1 MGAPKDVQ
9 ERAAKLR
16 EAITAYRAEYH
27 ERDESSISQEALD
40 SLKHELATLEKAYPD
55 VITSDSPTQ
64 VVAGTVLPELKKVQH
79 QVAQWSLNDAF
90 LEDDLRAFDER
101 VRRELAR
108 EVGGNAVPAY
118 CAELKIDGLHIIL
131 TYEKGML
138 VTAATRGDGIV
149 GEDVTHNI
157 RTIRSVP
164 QTLPE
169 PITLV
174 VEGEVYMTR
183 SGLKLLNREREKAGE
198 ALFKNPRN
206 AAAGSV
212 RQLDSSMAAARPLG
226 VFLYDIDAIEGEM
239 PSTQDAELA
248 FLAKLGFAV
257 EPSHIRATSID
268 EVIAFWK
275 KWQGKAR
282 ERLDYQ
288 IDGIVV
294 KVDERAYQRLLGHT
308 GKAPRYAIAFKFP
321 AEQVTTV
328 VEDITLQVGRTGKL
342 TPVAHLAPVSVA
354 GTTVARATLHNE
366 DFIGEKDIRIGDT
379 VILQK
384 AGDIIPEIVQVLP
397 EFRTGKEKVWKFPK
411 TSMLCGGDGS
421 IERVPGE
428 AVHRCKVPGSFAV
441 NVRKLAHF
449 AGKSSFDIEGMGKK
463 TVLALME
470 HELVAEP
477 ADLFELTRDELLK
490 LPGFKDKS
498 VDNLMD
504 ALTNAKRV
512 TLDRLLIGLSIPHV
526 GEETAY
532 VLATSLK
539 TIAALRSAREETLA
553 AIGGVGAV
561 VARAVRAW
569 FDDAMNAEALD
580 RLLAHLTIARVEAPA
595 KGPLLGM
602 TVVVTGT
609 LVGFSRDEAEAA
621 VRRAGGNVGGSVSK
635 KTSFVLAGESAGSK
649 LAKAQELGVAVMT
662 EEAFRARLGL

>member
-1 MGAPKDVQ
+1 MGVPKEAK

-27 ERDESSISQEALD
+27 ERDESSISPEALD
-40 SLKHELATLEKAYPD
+40 SLKHELATLEEAYPD
-55 VITSDSPTQ
+55 LVTPDSPTQ
-64 VVAGTVLPELKKVQH
+64 VVAGTVLPELKKVKH

-90 LEDDLRAFDER
+90 LESDLRAFDER

-108 EVGGNAVPAY
+108 EVGGDATPSY

-131 TYEKGML
+131 TYEKGVL
-138 VTAATRGDGIV
+138 VTAATRGDGVV

-157 RTIRSVP
+157 RTIRAVP

-169 PITLV
+169 PLDLV

-183 SGLKLLNREREKAGE
+183 SGLKALNHEREKAGE

-206 AAAGSV
+206 AAAGSI
-212 RQLDSSMAAARPLG
+212 RQLDSAMAAARPLG
-226 VFLYDIDAIEGEM
+226 VFLYDIDAMKGEM
-239 PSTQDAELA
+239 PPTQDAELA
-248 FLAKLGFAV
+248 FLAKSGFPI
-257 EPSHIRATSID
+257 EPNHVRATSID
-268 EVIAFWK
+268 AVIAFWK
-275 KWQGKAR
+275 KWHGKAR
-282 ERLDYQ
+282 EKLDYQ

-342 TPVAHLAPVSVA
+342 TPVAHLSPVSVA

-366 DFIGEKDIRIGDT
+366 DFIREKDIRIGDT

-397 EFRTGKEKVWKFPK
+397 EFRSGKEKPWKFPK
-411 TSMLCGGDGS
+411 TSALCGGDGS

-428 AVHRCKVPGSFAV
+428 AAHRCAVPGSFAV

-449 AGKSSFDIEGMGKK
+449 AGKSALDIEGMGKK

-470 HELVAEP
+470 HQLVAEP
-477 ADLFELTRDELLK
+477 ADLFELTGDELLK

-498 VDNLMD
+498 ADNLIE
-504 ALTNAKRV
+504 ALDSARRV

-532 VLATSLK
+532 LLATSFK
-539 TIAALRSAREETLA
+539 TIAAIRSAPEEALA
-553 AIGGVGAV
+553 AVGGIGAI
-561 VARAVRAW
+561 VARAVRTW
-569 FDDAMNAEALD
+569 FDDPTNIEALE
-580 RLLAHLTIARVEAPA
+580 RLLTHITIARVEAPA
-595 KGPLLGM
+595 HGPLTGM

-609 LVGFSRDEAEAA
+609 LAGFSRDEAEAA
-621 VRRAGGNVGGSVSK
+621 VRRAGGTVSGSVSK

-649 LAKAQELGVAVMT
+649 LAKAQELGVEVVSEA
-662 EEAFRARLGL
+662 AFRARLGL